1 MIPKSGNWF
10 SDQIMRKQVSMIG
23 AAKLPQPAHIGPEFK
38 ARQDAETVMARYLE
52 AQTGHKLAIAALLA
66 SLLICLTAA
75 PALAQ
80 SVPLPTPRPA
90 IDGHPATTG
99 SIAAPARPALP
110 SAALDS
116 RAQAPQAQAPQA
128 QPPNPVSNP
137 FAALLGRS
145 TSAAALSPEQRGI
158 VERVNNYL
166 STMQLLSGKF
176 VQVGPDGRRTQG
188 TFYISKPGKARFEYD
203 DPSPI
208 ELIADGQSVVV
219 RDRNLATQDVYP
231 LSQTPLRFLL
241 ADHVDLTKDTSLV
254 AVYADD
260 VFVTVVVEEKNGVVG
275 TSRLMIMFNAKDMQ
289 LKQWT
294 VTDPQGY
301 DTTVAVYNLD
311 TSKRPNPDMFKIDY
325 TRYPTSA
332 N

>member
-1 MIPKSGNWF
+1 MAQYLS
-10 SDQIMRKQVSMIG
+10 
-23 AAKLPQPAHIGPEFK
+23 
-38 ARQDAETVMARYLE
+38 AR
-52 AQTGHKLAIAALLA
+52 TGHTLAIAAMLA
-66 SLLICLTAA
+66 GLAAA

-80 SVPLPTPRPA
+80 GVPLPTPRPPVN
-90 IDGHPATTG
+90 IHPTTTG
-99 SIAAPARPALP
+99 AIAVSKPAIP
-110 SAALDS
+110 SAALAA

-128 QPPNPVSNP
+128 QAPNPVSNP
-137 FAALLGRS
+137 FAALLGRPGS
-145 TSAAALSPEQRGI
+145 TTALSPEQRSI

-166 STMQLLSGKF
+166 SNMQVLSGKF
-176 VQVGPDGRRTQG
+176 VQVAPDGRRTQG
-188 TFYISKPGKARFEYD
+188 EFYISKPGRVRFEYD

-241 ADHVDLTKDTSLV
+241 ADHVDLMKDTSLV

-260 VFVTVVVEEKNGVVG
+260 VFITVVVEEKNTLVG
-275 TSRLMIMFNAKDMQ
+275 TSRLMIMFSAKDMQ

-301 DTTVAVYNLD
+301 DTTVAVYNLN
-311 TSKRPNPDMFKIDY
+311 TTQRPDPNMFKIDY
-325 TRYPTSA
+325 TRYH

>member
-1 MIPKSGNWF
+1 MHQQS
-10 SDQIMRKQVSMIG
+10 S
-23 AAKLPQPAHIGPEFK
+23 
-38 ARQDAETVMARYLE
+38 ETVMARYLE
-52 AQTGHKLAIAALLA
+52 AQTGHKLAIAALFA
-66 SLLICLTAA
+66 CLTAA

-90 IDGHPATTG
+90 INAHPTG
-99 SIAAPARPALP
+99 SIAAPAKPAVP
-110 SAALDS
+110 SAALGA
-116 RAQAPQAQAPQA
+116 RAQAPQAQVPQA
-128 QPPNPVSNP
+128 QAPQTQAPNPVSNP

-145 TSAAALSPEQRGI
+145 TSAAALSSEQRSI

-166 STMQLLSGKF
+166 STMQILSGKF

-188 TFYISKPGKARFEYD
+188 TFYISKPGKVRFEYD

-325 TRYPTSA
+325 TNYH